1 MIQWACIAGTK
12 GVTLCISFVSI
23 AFFEG
28 NYFTSIKLALALK
41 ERSMFY
47 VGTVRRNRLK
57 GVNLKTEKEL
67 RKKGRVKSDY
77 QVNEN
82 KGIVVVRWFD
92 NKTVDILSNYIG
104 LDPLGEVR
112 RLDKA
117 SKSYIQVERPA
128 IIEQYNKFMGAIDLL
143 DSLTSLYKQ
152 NIKSRIW
159 YMYIFWHTIMIRA
172 VNSWLWYRRHCKLL
186 QEGKQ

>member
-1 MIQWACIAGTK
+1 
-12 GVTLCISFVSI
+12 
-23 AFFEG
+23 
-28 NYFTSIKLALALK
+28 
-41 ERSMFY
+41 MFY
-47 VGTVRRNRLK
+47 VGTVRSNRLK

>member
-1 MIQWACIAGTK
+1 M
-12 GVTLCISFVSI
+12 
-23 AFFEG
+23 
-28 NYFTSIKLALALK
+28 
-41 ERSMFY
+41 
-47 VGTVRRNRLK
+47 
-57 GVNLKTEKEL
+57 KTEKEL

-128 IIEQYNKFMGAIDLL
+128 IIEQYNKFMGGIDLL

-152 NIKSRIW
+152 KIKSRIW